1 MCPYLINI
9 NNIFQYSSLFT
20 TVIAPSYRIQIIIS
34 ISQQRRCII
43 APRPT
48 ILVIFTQLLSIV
60 AYLKNGIPI
69 DPRAT
74 AAPSSELSCPP
85 SPFFLLLLFSCS
97 TTSTISSSSV
107 VIIVVVLLIVVL
119 FVMSL
124 ALSSTLVIASPLRC
138 CWLL

>member
-9 NNIFQYSSLFT
+9 VNIFQYSSLFA
-20 TVIAPSYRIQIIIS
+20 TVIRHCTLPSDPNHSFNIPAKTPYH
-34 ISQQRRCII
+34 
-43 APRPT
+43 RPSPDHPCH
-48 ILVIFTQLLSIV
+48 LH
-60 AYLKNGIPI
+60 AYLKNGTPI